1 MIQNIT
7 DYCHNT
13 PVLREMLQDAPLRI
27 HEIGDGNLNFIF
39 RAQTPQKSLIIKHA
53 PPYLRMLGEAFIL
66 PQARICAEMHT
77 MTHFASFASKLIP
90 TIYHT
95 DEQAFLFAMEDLRS
109 YETLQQK
116 QLAMPITANIYATLG
131 DFSGMV
137 YTHIPPSMPMGYY
150 ENSTLKTISEN
161 YIFRYPYILQHKA
174 LVVPSFLPQNQHS
187 QLFNANL
194 ATLTDLF
201 LHSKETLLH
210 GDLHTGS
217 VMIQEENLKIIDAEF
232 AFFGPI
238 SFDIG
243 TLFAH
248 IIFGE
253 IYAKY
258 SHKALFYEYSLS
270 IFWEHFKAYT
280 SQETMHLQT
289 SIGFCGAELLRRL
302 FVPAKAKPLEALREE
317 AKQEAYRLA
326 HSLATELVE
335 SSMSVK
341 QMDAFLGIL
350 KKYL

>member
-77 MTHFASFASKLIP
+77 MAHFASFASKLIP

-131 DFSGMV
+131 DFSGLV

-150 ENSTLKTISEN
+150 ENS
-161 YIFRYPYILQHKA
+161 
-174 LVVPSFLPQNQHS
+174 
-187 QLFNANL
+187 
-194 ATLTDLF
+194 
-201 LHSKETLLH
+201 
-210 GDLHTGS
+210 
-217 VMIQEENLKIIDAEF
+217 
-232 AFFGPI
+232 
-238 SFDIG
+238 
-243 TLFAH
+243 
-248 IIFGE
+248 
-253 IYAKY
+253 
-258 SHKALFYEYSLS
+258 
-270 IFWEHFKAYT
+270 
-280 SQETMHLQT
+280 
-289 SIGFCGAELLRRL
+289 
-302 FVPAKAKPLEALREE
+302 
-317 AKQEAYRLA
+317 
-326 HSLATELVE
+326 
-335 SSMSVK
+335 
-341 QMDAFLGIL
+341 
-350 KKYL
+350 